1 LSPADHDSER
11 VRFSSR
17 DEDLRIDELDPFA
30 ELTGDGLTAAT
41 AGLEPRNLDVDES
54 IDVIGS
60 GAACCVVLTGRLAL
74 AVAGPEGRSR
84 IIGLLEEGE
93 VLVRPTDSWAEVGPR
108 PLPVA
113 IEPSSVLLV
122 PEGRLREW
130 LSDPQ
135 LALGLY
141 KTMARQVADRELAIA
156 IALEP
161 RVERRLLLKLR
172 QLAERFGV
180 VTPDGIRLD
189 LRLTHRELAGMV
201 GAVRESVTIALG
213 RLADAGEI
221 EFRNRTLLVRNAKDD
236 DTERTGPRLAR
247 KN

>member
-1 LSPADHDSER
+1 LPP
-11 VRFSSR
+11 R
-17 DEDLRIDELDPFA
+17 DEDLRIEELDPFA
-30 ELTGDGLTAAT
+30 ELTGDGLRAAT
-41 AGLEPRNLDVDES
+41 AGLEPRSLDVDES

-60 GAACCVVLTGRLAL
+60 GAACCVVLAGRLAL
-74 AVAGPEGRSR
+74 TVAGPEGRSR

-93 VLVRPTDSWAEVGPR
+93 VLVRPTDSWVEVGPR

-122 PEGRLREW
+122 PEERLRAW

-135 LALGLY
+135 LALGLFR
-141 KTMARQVADRELAIA
+141 TLSRQVADRELAIA

-213 RLADAGEI
+213 RLAEAGEI
-221 EFRNRTLLVRNAKDD
+221 EFRNRTLLVRNTSDD
-236 DTERTGPRLAR
+236 DEHSRPRLVR
-247 KN
+247 RG